1 MRNLFF
7 IVLSFIVV
15 SACSSKDEYQ
25 IGQKTTI
32 EVNTQIDAGEVV
44 LGENVKTIIKVKNTG
59 TYPLILAEV
68 KGSCSCTVADYPKD
82 PIAPGKSID
91 IETKIETRALG
102 KIVKDV
108 RITANTEPS
117 LTTVLISADVVSK

>member
-15 SACSSKDEYQ
+15 TACSSNDEYQ
-25 IGQKTTI
+25 IGQKTTM
-32 EVNTQIDAGEVV
+32 EVNTQIDAGEVA

-102 KIVKDV
+102 KLVKDV

>member
-7 IVLSFIVV
+7 IVLSFVV
-15 SACSSKDEYQ
+15 VTACSSNDEYQ
-25 IGQKTTI
+25 IGQKTTM

-102 KIVKDV
+102 KLVKDV